1 MEKRRICLYTQTH
14 WDREW
19 YWEFEKYRC
28 QLGSV
33 ARQLAAELEEG
44 AMPVFHLDG
53 QSCALEDIIAI
64 QPDMEKRL
72 GKLISR
78 GKLRVGPWYVLADQ
92 MLVSGESLVRNLE
105 RGIKIASRYG
115 DPLAVGYLPDTFGHT
130 QDMPRILIGFG
141 IDNAVVWRGVPEL
154 DQGPAFLWRSPDG
167 SEVLAYLLPDGY
179 YQTAFHEAEGKEPA
193 ESRAMLG
200 EYLLSFLGLDKEGS
214 QIDELE
220 RIGRGRSYFEQ
231 GKSAL
236 VPVGGDHLYPPV
248 KLRSLVKRAREAM
261 AALPDD
267 QKVDVEVVDLETYLK
282 RVKRSLPG
290 ELELMRLIPGELRDN
305 SFSDGHCRAFML
317 SGVLSAR
324 LYLKRENRVLE
335 HRLLHTVEPLMTG
348 LYARGL
354 VNYPGPELDHAL
366 KLLLLNHPHDSICGC
381 SVDDVHRQMSTRS
394 RSANHLLD
402 FIEREVR
409 EEMISPG
416 VHEWSLEEA
425 GKNGNSAATSAGYG
439 RWSMDLNDPDRGADG
454 NAVFNFSGSE
464 VSAPVPFKYSIPAAL
479 LNLTCPGH
487 ESDVKLDREQKALVE
502 KELDK
507 MLTPGAPRQ
516 LRRTYTATEVFGSA
530 GGVPVYKDICVVEGL
545 TLADSVP
552 AFGVSFSLS
561 AEAEKD
567 IRDKEIKQNKQ
578 IWEYTAVRADSA
590 KGGSITLANQF
601 YELRVDQD
609 GTLEVKLEAGKT
621 RSKVYRLNPVFRDV
635 ADAGDSYNFDPVFGD
650 DEIEAS
656 FVGARLIESG
666 PLLAAIELVHRIDLP
681 VSCEESDDRSFL
693 KGLKDVDDVVSFKRS
708 PVVISHRISTRVEI
722 RACDPIVYFETEFE
736 NQSRDHRLEV
746 SFDTG
751 KPVKKTWS
759 ENHFS
764 FVERPVRKA
773 TLKLPVPRGREAPL
787 DRFPCQR
794 FFVANGQVFLNL
806 GLPEYAVEGDRVS
819 LTVLRAF
826 SMLSRK
832 RLLTRGGGAGPYMPT
847 PEGNCLGPNKVNYG
861 WSALELFEDVD
872 FGTKGRAAAWQ
883 LAERFE
889 NPLFFSPVSSDF
901 VRAYT
906 AEDKQRISVRDLII
920 DNEAVRLSAMYKIE
934 GKEAICLRLL
944 NVGMDDLET
953 EIKLGF
959 PFKSVSLTDLSGAVK
974 ERLKTKSG
982 AFRVSFKAN
991 ELVGLKIGL

>member
-33 ARQLAAELEEG
+33 ARQLAAELEDG

-115 DPLAVGYLPDTFGHT
+115 DPLSVGYLPDTFGHT
-130 QDMPRILIGFG
+130 QDMPRILNGFG

-193 ESRAMLG
+193 EIRAMLG
-200 EYLLSFLGLDKEGS
+200 EYLLSFLGLDSAGS
-214 QIDELE
+214 EMDELE
-220 RIGRGRSYFEQ
+220 RNGRGRSYFEP

-236 VPVGGDHLYPPV
+236 VPVGGDHLYPPG
-248 KLRSLVKRAREAM
+248 KLRLLVKRAKEAM
-261 AALPDD
+261 AALPEH
-267 QKVDVEVVDLETYLK
+267 QRIGVEVVDLETYLK
-282 RVKRSLPG
+282 RVKRFLPG
-290 ELELMRLIPGELRDN
+290 ELELTRLIPGELRDN

-317 SGVLSAR
+317 AGVLSAR
-324 LYLKRENRVLE
+324 LYLKRENRDLE
-335 HRLLHTVEPLMTG
+335 HRLLHRVEPLMSG

-354 VNYPGPELDHAL
+354 VNYPGAELGHAL
-366 KLLLLNHPHDSICGC
+366 RLLLLNHPHDSICGC

-416 VHEWSLEEA
+416 VHEWSRYSA
-425 GKNGNSAATSAGYG
+425 GKNGSAASNSVSVCAGYG
-439 RWSMDLNDPDRGADG
+439 RWSLDLNDPDRGADG
-454 NAVFNFSGSE
+454 NAVFNFSGSAI
-464 VSAPVPFKYSIPAAL
+464 SAPVPFKYSVPAPL
-479 LNLTCPGH
+479 LNLTSPGH
-487 ESDVKLDREQKALVE
+487 ERDVKLDDKQRTLIE
-502 KELDK
+502 KELDR
-507 MLTPGAPRQ
+507 MLTKAAPRQ

-530 GGVPVYKDICVVEGL
+530 GGVPVYKDVCVVEGL

-552 AFGVSFSLS
+552 AFGVTFSLS
-561 AEAEKD
+561 AEADQAGNACEFIPVQAESSSK
-567 IRDKEIKQNKQ
+567 
-578 IWEYTAVRADSA
+578 S
-590 KGGSITLANQF
+590 GSITLVNQF
-601 YELRVDQD
+601 YLLRVDED
-609 GTLEVKLEAGKT
+609 GTLEVKLEAGKN
-621 RSKVYRLNPVFRDV
+621 RSKHHRLDPVFRDV

-650 DEIEAS
+650 DEIEAV
-656 FVGARLIESG
+656 FQGARLIENG

-681 VSCEESDDRSFL
+681 VSCEESEDRSFL

-708 PVVISHRISTRVEI
+708 REVVNHSIKTRVEL

-736 NQSRDHRLEV
+736 NHSRDHRLEV
-746 SFDTG
+746 SFNTG

-764 FVERPVRKA
+764 CVERPVRKA
-773 TLKLPVPRGREAPL
+773 TLRLPVPRGKEAPL

-819 LTVLRAF
+819 ITVLRAF

-861 WSALELFEDVD
+861 WSSLELIDGGEG
-872 FGTKGRAAAWQ
+872 FGTKCRAAAWD

-901 VRAYT
+901 VRTYT
-906 AEDKQRISVRDLII
+906 GADKARVSLSDIKIE
-920 DNEAVRLSAMYKIE
+920 NTAVRLSAMYKIE
-934 GKEAICLRLL
+934 AKEALCLRLL
-944 NVGMDDLET
+944 NVSMDAFET
-953 EIKLGF
+953 EIELGF

-991 ELVGLKIGL
+991 ELVALKIGL